1 MLHHYN
7 VSMLNKSMGA
17 GAINVMTFPLKDTIL
32 TPVRVAEDWLIRL
45 RFSRQVSRK
54 SLDMT
59 CSSFFCLP
67 FYFNYFKP
75 CEYMSSAIQSAILA
89 SSRYL
94 WLVMWKRVGP
104 SVETY
109 HGMDVVIYKSR

>member
-54 SLDMT
+54 S
-59 CSSFFCLP
+59 
-67 FYFNYFKP
+67 
-75 CEYMSSAIQSAILA
+75 
-89 SSRYL
+89 
-94 WLVMWKRVGP
+94 
-104 SVETY
+104 
-109 HGMDVVIYKSR
+109 

>member
-17 GAINVMTFPLKDTIL
+17 GAINVMIFPLKDTIL

-54 SLDMT
+54 S
-59 CSSFFCLP
+59 
-67 FYFNYFKP
+67 
-75 CEYMSSAIQSAILA
+75 
-89 SSRYL
+89 
-94 WLVMWKRVGP
+94 
-104 SVETY
+104 
-109 HGMDVVIYKSR
+109 